1 MNTPQIRDISSCLSS
16 TADSPLSRAVLVR
29 PALRTLMMVCLLT
42 CLPTLAW
49 PADLASS
56 EYHPLGECV
65 VLLHG
70 LSRTDFSM
78 EKMANVLA
86 DRGYADI
93 NVHYNSRGH
102 NIEELADIAINQGLE
117 DCRALDAH
125 RIHFVTHSLGG
136 ILVRYYLQHND
147 VAELGRVVMLAP
159 PNHGSQIIDVFR
171 DFPGFA
177 FFSGEPATQLGTDGP
192 ESIPAQL
199 PPVDF
204 ELGVIAGT
212 RSMSPIFS
220 LALPDRDDGKVT
232 VESTKVEGMQDFI
245 EMPFNHTFIMRS
257 NAVIEQVIH
266 FLQRGRFEHSTRK
279 PEM

>member
-1 MNTPQIRDISSCLSS
+1 MKTQQIRKVFKSLPGP
-16 TADSPLSRAVLVR
+16 ANLPASRAGQML
-29 PALRTLMMVCLLT
+29 PALRTLIIGCLMT
-42 CLPTLAW
+42 CLPTLART
-49 PADLASS
+49 ADLETS
-56 EYHPLGECV
+56 EYTPLGECV

-86 DRGYADI
+86 DRGYADS

-102 NIEELADIAINQGLE
+102 NIEELADIAIDQGLDE
-117 DCRALDAH
+117 CRSLDAR

-136 ILVRYYLQHND
+136 ILVRYYLQHNN

-159 PNHGSQIIDVFR
+159 PNHGSEIIDVFR
-171 DFPGFA
+171 DFPGFE

-192 ESIPAQL
+192 ESIPATL

-212 RSMSPIFS
+212 RSLSPIFS

-232 VESTKVEGMQDFI
+232 VESTKVDGMQDFI

-266 FLQRGRFEHSTRK
+266 FLQRGRFEHSTIK